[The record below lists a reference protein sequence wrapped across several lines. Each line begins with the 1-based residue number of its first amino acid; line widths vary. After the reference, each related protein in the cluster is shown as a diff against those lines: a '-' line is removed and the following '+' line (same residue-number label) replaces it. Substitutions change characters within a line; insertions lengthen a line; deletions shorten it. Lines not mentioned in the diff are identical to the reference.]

1 MFLLGK
7 VAVLILI
14 HVLATLFYATPQL
27 STKFL
32 RGPCSS
38 FWLRRTSEVTSPG
51 FILAVF
57 FYRTP
62 KDIPTV
68 ATFLENITDRFDVT
82 IRFLLLNE
90 NSCFVHEWINKQ
102 CSVKLTPDS
111 FFILV
116 HRKRH

>member
-27 STKFL
+27 SIKFL

-38 FWLRRTSEVTSPG
+38 FWLRRTTEVTSPG

-62 KDIPTV
+62 RDISTV
-68 ATFLENITDRFDVT
+68 ATFLENITDRLDAT
-82 IRFLLLNE
+82 IQFLLLKE
-90 NSCFVHEWINKQ
+90 NSCFVQKWI
-102 CSVKLTPDS
+102 
-111 FFILV
+111 
-116 HRKRH
+116 KRNAPSN